1 MKISN
6 FVQTSINSMLGL
18 ALLGVLATA
27 APAFADDYSH
37 ANHNSPAKL
46 VQIVR
51 DATRGF
57 ANDPNSAP

>member
-1 MKISN
+1 MRISN
-6 FVQTSINSMLGL
+6 FVQTSMNRMLSV
-18 ALLGVLATA
+18 ALLGILATA

-57 ANDPNSAP
+57 RQ